1 MIRQITLIKFKRDTG
16 GAEIGALG
24 DGFRKLAGV
33 VPGIRRFEFGSDLEL
48 ESGTLDYALVIDF
61 ASVEDWKA
69 YREHPDHI
77 AFAETVL
84 PRIERVERVQYAL
97 RTP

>member
-1 MIRQITLIKFKRDTG
+1 MIRQITLIKFKRDTS

-24 DGFRKLAGV
+24 EGFRKLSGV
-33 VPGIRRFEFGSDLEL
+33 VPGIRRFEFGPDLKL
-48 ESGTLDYALVIDF
+48 ESDTLDYALVIDF
-61 ASVEDWKA
+61 ASVDDWKA

-77 AFAETVL
+77 AFAEIAL

-97 RTP
+97 